1 MSKRN
6 DISSHDDLLNVIENK
21 IEKISN
27 DKHNNK
33 INNIINPKNHS
44 LEDKEANKQFL
55 NQKRLFNVIYSDH
68 NDLQIK
74 STKIKRKKDPHNE
87 LSSDNITT
95 TIIRHFT
102 NFVCDFINQSIKEGL
117 TKNKE
122 YSETIRFKKIN
133 NENKKLI
140 KVKDIKKKSIKEFL
154 FSKNENK
161 IIYENLMQ
169 KIDYS
174 FENLFKMQVL
184 KLFYNIYNTNEKII
198 NLEEYDVKGVK
209 QFNLENVET
218 IENLKE
224 KIRNNNGQQK
234 LDKLESIINS
244 KFLKFFKVTKK

>member
-1 MSKRN
+1 
-6 DISSHDDLLNVIENK
+6 
-21 IEKISN
+21 
-27 DKHNNK
+27 
-33 INNIINPKNHS
+33 
-44 LEDKEANKQFL
+44 
-55 NQKRLFNVIYSDH
+55 
-68 NDLQIK
+68 
-74 STKIKRKKDPHNE
+74 
-87 LSSDNITT
+87 
-95 TIIRHFT
+95 
-102 NFVCDFINQSIKEGL
+102 
-117 TKNKE
+117 
-122 YSETIRFKKIN
+122 
-133 NENKKLI
+133 
-140 KVKDIKKKSIKEFL
+140 
-154 FSKNENK
+154 
-161 IIYENLMQ
+161 MQ